1 MLNNV
6 LHNVINITF
15 GVDSIVTNGY
25 IGIINTR
32 KDQQMNDSTLLAA
45 TMIFTGMFC
54 VPVMVIGAALVNIPV
69 FIAGFALA
77 FACIWAMAGLF
88 LTSE

>member
-1 MLNNV
+1 
-6 LHNVINITF
+6 
-15 GVDSIVTNGY
+15 
-25 IGIINTR
+25 
-32 KDQQMNDSTLLAA
+32 MNDSTLLAA